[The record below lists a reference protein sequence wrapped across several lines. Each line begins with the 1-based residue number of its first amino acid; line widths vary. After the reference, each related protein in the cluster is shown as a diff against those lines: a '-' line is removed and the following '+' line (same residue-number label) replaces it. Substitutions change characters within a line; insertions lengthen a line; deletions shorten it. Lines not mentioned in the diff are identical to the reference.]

1 MLQKGKMMSKKTVKY
16 YNYLVKIVTDDQK
29 ENRQIA
35 DNIAE
40 WLGDTMAN
48 DNCFSGDDSV
58 SYELVKFAQKR

>member
-1 MLQKGKMMSKKTVKY
+1 MSKKTVKY

>member
-1 MLQKGKMMSKKTVKY
+1 MMPKKTVKY